1 MRIHRNILTILL
13 LVVTTIVANA
23 QDFATGLV
31 RVKSKRTSWYLSTDA
46 KGAATTTAKNLQ
58 KLGQVWI
65 LEPYG
70 EGYYIR
76 SANTGEYLQADYTTP
91 ASGKTRLYIRRSPNS
106 TGSIKFY
113 NISSKSDF
121 SGSSFLNTNTS
132 HALFTYSMDDG
143 CDWYIEAETNFTEE
157 EVRQQL

>member
-1 MRIHRNILTILL
+1 MQRYYFLRTQPNKMHKKRQFAHIRPVLCNFKSQKKKINGQDCTLFGKKLYLCSSNKSTTLKLYKMRIHRNLLTILL

-31 RVKSKRTSWYLSTDA
+31 RVKSKRTSWYLTTDT

-76 SANTGEYLQADYTTP
+76 SANPGEYLQAD
-91 ASGKTRLYIRRSPNS
+91 
-106 TGSIKFY
+106 
-113 NISSKSDF
+113 
-121 SGSSFLNTNTS
+121 
-132 HALFTYSMDDG
+132 
-143 CDWYIEAETNFTEE
+143 
-157 EVRQQL
+157 